1 MESAP
6 FFSICLPAYEQVF
19 LKQTLD
25 SIQKQ
30 LFTDYEII
38 FSDDSTSDEVYKLVH
53 SYDFHEKLKY
63 FRQSP
68 PWVVLKIGILR

>member
-1 MESAP
+1 MESTP
-6 FFSICLPAYEQVF
+6 FFSICLPAYEQVFF

-38 FSDDSTSDEVYKLVH
+38 FSDDSISDEVYKLVH
-53 SYDFHEKLKY
+53 SYD
-63 FRQSP
+63 
-68 PWVVLKIGILR
+68 